1 VWREEIKRGLQIYYV
16 FLAIQEKKDY
26 MVPRLSEDVSGHEKR
41 KGSRNET
48 PNRKGFLSCL
58 LSVMFRIAIPTY
70 KRADMLGKKTL
81 TFLSEYG
88 IDPSLIDI
96 FVASEAEEKEYREK
110 LRPGTYG
117 NLIVGHLGIARQ
129 RTFIQQFYPL
139 GQRVWSLDDDIRGVV
154 CLRENL
160 DLMDFVSGMFDLCER
175 EGVTVWGVY
184 PAGTKFYLKD
194 EMKKGVLYIV
204 ACFYGY
210 INKKDLIYPPLDT
223 KEDWWSTLERC
234 RIDGAVIRCH
244 FIAPKTTYWLK
255 TGGLAETRTL
265 ELERIHATTVAAMFP
280 QYTEG
285 MYVRRNGHPDVKLK
299 RLPSTKI

>member
-1 VWREEIKRGLQIYYV
+1 
-16 FLAIQEKKDY
+16 
-26 MVPRLSEDVSGHEKR
+26 
-41 KGSRNET
+41 
-48 PNRKGFLSCL
+48 
-58 LSVMFRIAIPTY
+58 MFRIAIPSY

-81 TFLSEYG
+81 SFLSEHG

-96 FVASEAEEKEYREK
+96 FVANEEEEKVYKEK
-110 LRPGTYG
+110 LRPETYG
-117 NLIVGHLGIARQ
+117 RIIVGHLGIARQ

-139 GQRVWSLDDDIRGVV
+139 GQKVWSLDDDIRGVV

-160 DLMDFVSGMFDLCER
+160 DLTGFVLDMFELCER
-175 EGVTVWGVY
+175 EKVNMWGIY

-194 EMKKGVLYIV
+194 EIKKGVIYIV

-210 INKKDLIYPPLDT
+210 INQRDMMYPPVDT

-234 RIDGAVIRCH
+234 RLDGAVLRCNW
-244 FIAPKTTYWLK
+244 IAPKTTYWLK

-265 ELERIHATTVAAMFP
+265 ELERIHSATVASMFP

-285 MYVRRNGHPDVKLK
+285 WYTRRNGHPDVKLK
-299 RLPSTKI
+299 KLPCQIITELTVGDISVVQRQFRRI